1 MGTLLQDL
9 SYGLRIYT
17 RSVGFTIVA
26 VLTLALGIGASTA
39 VFSLVDALLLNP
51 LPYPDSNR
59 IVMPWRQVPQR
70 LNLGYR
76 EIPWGRVEFQLFS
89 RESKTFDSLGAF
101 KSDSFNFVG
110 DGDPIRVDG
119 VRTSAGFFPALGVAP
134 ALGRIFAPDEDQP
147 GHEHEVLLSYELWR
161 DQFGASVSILGQK
174 ILLNGYPYTV
184 IGVMPAG
191 FSFPRGEEMPAGG
204 FTFARMPQIWVPLA
218 LPPGPVVRGEPS
230 ELAVVGRMKSGVTIE
245 ESQSDMDHMG
255 GMLEHEYPKA
265 KGWFVSRVTPL
276 VEQVAGNTK
285 RPLLLILAAV
295 GVVLL
300 VVCFNVASLLLAR
313 SPARTREFTL
323 RAALGAERG
332 RLIRQVLTESLVLAM
347 VGGLLGILVAEAA
360 VYLVKFFGPPDLPRL
375 REAGLDWRVAT
386 FALGITL
393 MTGLIF
399 GLVPAIAAAGR
410 SLIQSLKEGGPAS
423 VGSSSPIVRKT
434 LLISE
439 IALALLL
446 VVTAG
451 LLTQTLRQLLR
462 VDAGFKAERVL
473 TFELSLPASKYT
485 DQEHIVSVY
494 QDLLRH
500 LRAVPG
506 VESAGIAEAIPMGGV
521 TESTVVVIPNRPVT
535 DPRERPVAN
544 YTIASPGYFSSVG
557 TSILRGRDFLD
568 SDTSSTLPV
577 AIINNAMAKKY
588 WPDQDPIGQQ
598 LTTPTVK
605 DPATIVGIVADVKH
619 VSLREDT
626 GPEMYVPF
634 TQKVWPSMLV
644 MDVALRSQIAPDTL
658 MGGVRGAVYAVDR
671 SLPLA
676 KVRTLATL
684 VDDSVAAQRFAVIVL
699 GFFGGLSVLLT
710 FIGMY
715 GVISYSVA
723 QRTQE
728 IGIRMALGAQRR
740 SVFGMIMGQGARL
753 AIVGIVI
760 GLFLAIMLTRMMA
773 SFLFGVH
780 ALDPLT
786 FAIGAMLVIG
796 VALLACYLPARRATR
811 IDPLI
816 ALRYE

>member
-1 MGTLLQDL
+1 MTE
-9 SYGLRIYT
+9 
-17 RSVGFTIVA
+17 
-26 VLTLALGIGASTA
+26 ALH
-39 VFSLVDALLLNP
+39 
-51 LPYPDSNR
+51 R
-59 IVMPWRQVPQR
+59 
-70 LNLGYR
+70 
-76 EIPWGRVEFQLFS
+76 
-89 RESKTFDSLGAF
+89 
-101 KSDSFNFVG
+101 
-110 DGDPIRVDG
+110 GDP
-119 VRTSAGFFPALGVAP
+119 
-134 ALGRIFAPDEDQP
+134 
-147 GHEHEVLLSYELWR
+147 
-161 DQFGASVSILGQK
+161 
-174 ILLNGYPYTV
+174 
-184 IGVMPAG
+184 
-191 FSFPRGEEMPAGG
+191 
-204 FTFARMPQIWVPLA
+204 
-218 LPPGPVVRGEPS
+218 
-230 ELAVVGRMKSGVTIE
+230 
-245 ESQSDMDHMG
+245 
-255 GMLEHEYPKA
+255 
-265 KGWFVSRVTPL
+265 
-276 VEQVAGNTK
+276 
-285 RPLLLILAAV
+285 
-295 GVVLL
+295 
-300 VVCFNVASLLLAR
+300 
-313 SPARTREFTL
+313 
-323 RAALGAERG
+323 
-332 RLIRQVLTESLVLAM
+332 
-347 VGGLLGILVAEAA
+347 
-360 VYLVKFFGPPDLPRL
+360 
-375 REAGLDWRVAT
+375 
-386 FALGITL
+386 
-393 MTGLIF
+393 
-399 GLVPAIAAAGR
+399 
-410 SLIQSLKEGGPAS
+410 
-423 VGSSSPIVRKT
+423 
-434 LLISE
+434 
-439 IALALLL
+439 
-446 VVTAG
+446 
-451 LLTQTLRQLLR
+451 
-462 VDAGFKAERVL
+462 
-473 TFELSLPASKYT
+473 
-485 DQEHIVSVY
+485 
-494 QDLLRH
+494 
-500 LRAVPG
+500 
-506 VESAGIAEAIPMGGV
+506 

-577 AIINNAMAKKY
+577 AIINNAMGKKY

-671 SLPLA
+671 GLPLA

-753 AIVGIVI
+753 AILGIVI
-760 GLFLAIMLTRMMA
+760 GLFLAIMVTRMMA